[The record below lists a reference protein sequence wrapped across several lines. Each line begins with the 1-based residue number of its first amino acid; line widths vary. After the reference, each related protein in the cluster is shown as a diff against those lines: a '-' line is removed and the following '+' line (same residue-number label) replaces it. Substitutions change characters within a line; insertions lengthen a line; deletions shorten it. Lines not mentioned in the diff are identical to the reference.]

1 MAVQATFPEEL
12 SGLHD
17 SDHCFLALLGDD
29 ENLDL
34 SLLDIEDG
42 IRGVALRK
50 YHLALV
56 EFQYGLAVADL
67 GERVLW
73 IKRGFRRFWHEGPL
87 GDTFGSLAGR
97 VPCG

>member
-42 IRGVALRK
+42 IWASPCENTWHLSNFNMVLPSPTLARK
-50 YHLALV
+50 
-56 EFQYGLAVADL
+56 F
-67 GERVLW
+67 
-73 IKRGFRRFWHEGPL
+73 
-87 GDTFGSLAGR
+87 FGSNVVFGAFGMKARWGILLR
-97 VPCG
+97 V